1 MPTMWIVAGPNGA
14 GKSTLTNQILE
25 ELDVTTITKLNA
37 DEVTIALRA
46 DDPDGD
52 QADLN
57 LQAAKIVDQQVLDCI
72 NQGADFLVET
82 VLSSPKYRDA
92 VAKAQENG
100 FSVSLIYVSLYPPEL
115 SPERVGERVRKG
127 GHAVDRQKAIDRY
140 YRSHEQLVWFARAV
154 DELMIID
161 NSSANGEPVW
171 LAIKA
176 ADLAISRFVVGK
188 NLAVDEALDA
198 AFGPN
203 QT

>member
-72 NQGADFLVET
+72 RA
-82 VLSSPKYRDA
+82 
-92 VAKAQENG
+92 
-100 FSVSLIYVSLYPPEL
+100 
-115 SPERVGERVRKG
+115 ERPSGE
-127 GHAVDRQKAIDRY
+127 
-140 YRSHEQLVWFARAV
+140 
-154 DELMIID
+154 
-161 NSSANGEPVW
+161 
-171 LAIKA
+171 
-176 ADLAISRFVVGK
+176 
-188 NLAVDEALDA
+188 
-198 AFGPN
+198 
-203 QT
+203 